1 MGSDDAERVHG
12 RRCGAVR
19 RGLRLNRYAR
29 SAWANARRARGTRR
43 RRSGPGVRHRHGP
56 GGAAARCARGAGQR
70 DRAQRGHGRRAAT
83 KAPWPRPARGHRRHG
98 DDDGGRH
105 VQPRLP
111 RLHTLSNL
119 LEQDEQV
126 GCFANAAHHLAPGG
140 AFMVEQGEPDLRRF
154 PPGAVAVPFE
164 IGDDHLGFDTYDLVK
179 QQLTSHHYRAGQR
192 PHRLGV
198 DLRQDGLT
206 GRAPQDSYVSERG
219 WSRRCSCT
227 IHRSEQLGAETSAAS
242 PVGSVFSHAA
252 TAWAFSSRPMSHVVT
267 A

>member
-1 MGSDDAERVHG
+1 MLDVLEELAG
-12 RRCGAVR
+12 
-19 RGLRLNRYAR
+19 
-29 SAWANARRARGTRR
+29 
-43 RRSGPGVRHRHGP
+43 
-56 GGAAARCARGAGQR
+56 GGAALEFAIGTGRVGLPLAARGVPVSGIELSEDMVAELRRKPRGR
-70 DRAQRGHGRRAAT
+70 DLPVVIGDMAT
-83 KAPWPRPARGHRRHG
+83 TTV
-98 DDDGGRH
+98 DGTYSL
-105 VQPRLP
+105 VYLVFN
-111 RLHTLSNL
+111 TLSNL

-154 PPGAVAVPFE
+154 QPGAVAVQFE

-252 TAWAFSSRPMSHVVT
+252 TAWAFSSRPMTHVVT

>member
-1 MGSDDAERVHG
+1 MQNVFTGDVA
-12 RRCGAVR
+12 A
-19 RGLRLNRYAR
+19 RYDEDCA
-29 SAWANARRARGTRR
+29 SIATPEAL
-43 RRSGPGVRHRHGP
+43 GPMLDVLEELAG
-56 GGAAARCARGAGQR
+56 GGAALEFAIGTGRVGLPLAARGVPVSGIELSEDMVAELRRKPRGR
-70 DRAQRGHGRRAAT
+70 DLPVVIGDMAT
-83 KAPWPRPARGHRRHG
+83 TTV
-98 DDDGGRH
+98 DGTYSL
-105 VQPRLP
+105 VYLVFN
-111 RLHTLSNL
+111 TLSNL

-252 TAWAFSSRPMSHVVT
+252 TAWAFSSRPMSH
-267 A
+267 